1 LVVPP
6 DALVPGRFLESPV
19 KSSAIN
25 KEGAMSKSQ
34 DLRERNRLADAD
46 VRERLLAE
54 IPLTEHRRDLAGVST
69 AVLEG
74 GDGPPVV
81 LLHGQGEFAALW
93 ARVIPDLL
101 TTHRV
106 VAPDLPGH
114 GASEMPDGRLDAGRA
129 FAWLGELI
137 EQTCPS
143 PPALVGHLLG
153 GAIAARFA
161 ANEGDRI
168 SRLVL
173 VDSFGLGFNR
183 PALRFALPLVTYIA
197 HPTERTRDRF
207 IKQCFV
213 DFDGVREEMGERFE
227 RFGTYALAWART
239 KTAKTALR
247 SLMPEFGMRGIS
259 KADLTRIA
267 VPTTLIWGRHD
278 LQTRLGVAEAA
289 SAQYGWPLHVIEDAR
304 NDPAFEQPEAFLHAL
319 HAALGTST
327 RQEAT

>member
-1 LVVPP
+1 MDRQHAVKERDRRSAGD
-6 DALVPGRFLESPV
+6 DA
-19 KSSAIN
+19 
-25 KEGAMSKSQ
+25 
-34 DLRERNRLADAD
+34 
-46 VRERLLAE
+46 RERLLDGM
-54 IPLTEHRRDLAGVST
+54 PVTERRLQLAGVST

-81 LLHGQGEFAALW
+81 LLHGPGEFAALW
-93 ARVIPDLL
+93 ARVMPDLA

-114 GASEMPDGRLDAGRA
+114 GASGMPDGRLDAERVL
-129 FAWLGELI
+129 AWLGELI

-161 ANEGDRI
+161 VDHGDRI
-168 SRLVL
+168 SQLVL

-183 PALRFALPLVTYIA
+183 PALRFAIPMIAYIVR
-197 HPTERTRDRF
+197 PTERSRDRF
-207 IKQCFV
+207 IEQCFV

-227 RFGTYALAWART
+227 RFATYALAWART

-289 SAQYGWPLHVIEDAR
+289 SARYGWPLHVIEDAR
-304 NDPAFEQPEAFLHAL
+304 NDPNFEQPEAFLRAL
-319 HAALGTST
+319 HAALGSS
-327 RQEAT
+327 